1 MNLEALAVD
10 LITRTEKAVEQV
22 AGLAAHTGIAFKVTD
37 IVDAVERDLP
47 ANYPAPTAQG
57 ELTRRDVITS
67 MANDILTGAIY
78 EDHA

>member
-1 MNLEALAVD
+1 MDAEHMAVD
-10 LITRTEKAVEQV
+10 LITRTETAVVQV

-47 ANYPAPTAQG
+47 AHYPAPVVEGA
-57 ELTRRDVITS
+57 LTRRDVITS

-78 EDHA
+78 ENRG

>member
-1 MNLEALAVD
+1 MDLQALAAD

-22 AGLAAHTGIAFKVTD
+22 AGLSAHTGITFKIDD

-47 ANYPAPTAQG
+47 ANYPAPSAEG
-57 ELTRRDVITS
+57 ALTRRDVITS

-78 EDHA
+78 EDAA